1 MAARNPG
8 PILNPIPIGI
18 ARFKNKTQRQWVA
31 RRLFMESEV
40 NTRVYKNVFRT
51 LGLSGN
57 IDINA
62 KVGRSN
68 VNLRCV
74 STGYPNMVN
83 RYSRMARHSF
93 YQSVQEGWLHKYGY
107 MRYQYR

>member
-18 ARFKNKTQRQWVA
+18 ARFKNTQQRQWVA

-51 LGLSGN
+51 LGLTGN
-57 IDINA
+57 IDVNRKI
-62 KVGRSN
+62 GRSN
-68 VNLRCV
+68 INMRCV
-74 STGYPNMVN
+74 TTSYQTMVHRST
-83 RYSRMARHSF
+83 RLARHTF
-93 YQSVQEGWLHKYGY
+93 YQAVQEGWLQKYGH
-107 MRYQYR
+107 MRYKFR